1 MGQKNN
7 FGVERIKIIRGEH
20 SRWINKATFEKQKD
34 KKGWYEE
41 IPLPVMSKNEF
52 VPPEVSNMR
61 KQVESGASIP
71 SNNTGAQL
79 PDTKPNKPGRPSKET
94 LNDPNK

>member
-41 IPLPVMSKNEF
+41 IPLPVMSKNDF
-52 VPPEVSNMR
+52 VPPEV
-61 KQVESGASIP
+61 ASM
-71 SNNTGAQL
+71 N
-79 PDTKPNKPGRPSKET
+79 KPNKANVDWTKADPANFDPTPKKAGRPSKET